1 MDSISIRYREKITNI
16 SFSASAPSSEQAP
29 GRLRFRG
36 EEIGRLLPALA
47 ALCMLILSAGSSAA
61 QERIV
66 LDRIVAVADGMLIT
80 KSDVDTAAAL
90 AQLETPAASPQAKTP
105 AESVITRLIE
115 QRLIQR
121 EIQNYPGVEV
131 TSEEVA
137 EQLRTL
143 DLKYRTAGG
152 LAAMAT
158 RWHLSAN
165 EIEAQVLYQL
175 RLAEFIDVR
184 FRSFIRIEDEEIA
197 RYYAD
202 TLPAV
207 LKKSGIEQ
215 PPPLDTVRERI
226 REVLSE
232 SKLQQQQEQ
241 WIQELVRK
249 ADIQMFS
256 EHFSLFP
263 TGGEIHPIIKTP

>member
-1 MDSISIRYREKITNI
+1 M
-16 SFSASAPSSEQAP
+16 
-29 GRLRFRG
+29 
-36 EEIGRLLPALA
+36 
-47 ALCMLILSAGSSAA
+47 
-61 QERIV
+61 
-66 LDRIVAVADGMLIT
+66 
-80 KSDVDTAAAL
+80 
-90 AQLETPAASPQAKTP
+90 ETPAASPQAKTP
-105 AESVITRLIE
+105 SESVIARLIE

-131 TSEEVA
+131 TSENVA

-143 DLKYRTAGG
+143 DLKYRTEGG

-165 EIEAQVLYQL
+165 EIEGQVFYQL

-184 FRSFIRIEDEEIA
+184 FRSFIRIEDDELA

-202 TLPAV
+202 SLPTV

-215 PPPLDTVRERI
+215 LPPLDTVRERI
-226 REVLSE
+226 REVLTE

-256 EHFSLFP
+256 EHFSLFS
-263 TGGEIHPIIKTP
+263 TGGEIQPIHKKP